1 MPGRSTRP
9 GQPSPDA
16 VHSAHPPQTFED
28 QATTHRRR
36 AGQTPTRPHQ
46 FTPMTPSNE
55 NDNGG
60 DPEVPPEVV
69 DVLRNERRRDLVTE
83 LLDEGDLTLVTLA
96 SRVASETDTP
106 LPDVVIELHDVHLP
120 KLTDCGLVDYDSG
133 NGDISFALSPETTE
147 AALDRARDD
156 DA

>member
-1 MPGRSTRP
+1 
-9 GQPSPDA
+9 
-16 VHSAHPPQTFED
+16 
-28 QATTHRRR
+28 
-36 AGQTPTRPHQ
+36 
-46 FTPMTPSNE
+46 MTPSNE